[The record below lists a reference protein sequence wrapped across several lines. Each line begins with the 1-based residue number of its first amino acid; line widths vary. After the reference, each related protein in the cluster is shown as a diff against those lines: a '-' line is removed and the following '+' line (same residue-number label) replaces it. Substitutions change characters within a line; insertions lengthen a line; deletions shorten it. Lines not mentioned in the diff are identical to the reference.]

1 MPDFKKRVYGCAVI
15 KSVNSNYNADF
26 SHQPRTLP
34 DGRVYATDKAL
45 KYSVKNYFKKLYPEE
60 KVFYF
65 KKLNEEFNPM
75 SLIESYADMF
85 PDHVELK
92 DEKKVDKVKVPK
104 SRVAKDILECI
115 DIRLFGATFALKAA
129 KKEDNVAISVHG
141 PVQINHGIN
150 IWPENDIYSEQIMSP
165 FRNPGDS
172 TSDEEDKAATTLGR
186 QSKLREGHYLHHFSV
201 NPQNLTDIVNLA
213 GEGAKTISDGDIE
226 KLKEALRKGV
236 TYYDSSA
243 KAGTD
248 NELLIW
254 VQLKEESKTV
264 LPNFTELVSIT
275 RNNGTVEFDLSNIND
290 LIQKYVNSEIES
302 VEIYYSP
309 ETTAITGLDSSGIVK
324 HVDLE
329 TGNELSSNG

>member
-1 MPDFKKRVYGCAVI
+1 MPSFKNRVYGCAVI

-75 SLIESYADMF
+75 SLIEAYADMF

-104 SRVAKDILECI
+104 AGVAKDILECI

-150 IWPENDIYSEQIMSP
+150 IWPENNIYSEQIMSP
-165 FRNPGDS
+165 FRNPGDGS
-172 TSDEEDKAATTLGR
+172 SDDEDKAATTLGR

-201 NPQNLTDIVNLA
+201 NPQNLVDIVKLA
-213 GEGAKTISDGDIE
+213 GDGAKTISESDIK
-226 KLKEALRKGV
+226 KLKEAFSKGV

-254 VQLKEESKTV
+254 VQLKEKSKTV
-264 LPNFTELVSIT
+264 LPNFTELVSIN
-275 RNNGTVEFDLSNIND
+275 RENGTVEFDLSKINS
-290 LIQKYVNSEIES
+290 LVQKYGNSEIES
-302 VEIYYSP
+302 VEVYYSP
-309 ETTAITGLDSSGIVK
+309 ETTLVNGLNPSELVK

-329 TGNELSSNG
+329 TGKDMNSDG

>member
-1 MPDFKKRVYGCAVI
+1 MPDFKNRVYGCAVI
-15 KSVNSNYNADF
+15 KSINSNYNADF

-65 KKLNEEFNPM
+65 KKLNEDFNPM
-75 SLIESYADMF
+75 SLIEAYANMF

-104 SRVAKDILECI
+104 SGVAKDILECL

-129 KKEDNVAISVHG
+129 KKRDNVAISVHG

-172 TSDEEDKAATTLGR
+172 TSDDEDKAATTLGR

-201 NPQNLTDIVNLA
+201 NPRNLGDIVKLA
-213 GEGAKTISDGDIE
+213 GDEAKTISENDTS

-254 VQLKEESKTV
+254 VQLKEDSRTV
-264 LPNFTELVSIT
+264 LPNFTELVSLN
-275 RNNGTVEFDLSNIND
+275 RKNGNTEFDLSKVHQ
-290 LIQKYVNSEIES
+290 LIEKYGKEEIES
-302 VEIYYSP
+302 VEVYYSP
-309 ETTAITGLDSSGIVK
+309 ESTSVTGLTSDGLVK
-324 HVDLE
+324 HFDLE
-329 TGNELSSNG
+329 TSKEI

>member
-1 MPDFKKRVYGCAVI
+1 MPDFKNRVYGCAVI

-45 KYSVKNYFKKLYPEE
+45 KYSVKNFFKKLYPDD

-75 SLIESYADMF
+75 SLIEAYADMF

-104 SRVAKDILECI
+104 SGVAKDILECI
-115 DIRLFGATFALKAA
+115 DIRLFGATFALRAA
-129 KKEDNVAISVHG
+129 KKTDNVAISVHG

-172 TSDEEDKAATTLGR
+172 SSDEEDKAATTLGR
-186 QSKLREGHYLHHFSV
+186 QSKLREGHYLHHFSI
-201 NPQNLTDIVNLA
+201 NPQNLSDIVNLA
-213 GEGAKTISDGDIE
+213 GEGAKTISDSDMQ
-226 KLKEALRKGV
+226 KLTEALRKGV

-248 NELLIW
+248 NELLVW

-264 LPNFTELVSIT
+264 LPNFTELVSIN
-275 RNNGTVEFDLSNIND
+275 RENGAVEFDLSKINN
-290 LIQKYVNSEIES
+290 LIQKYGKEEIER

-309 ETTAITGLDSSGIVK
+309 ESTQINGI
-324 HVDLE
+324 
-329 TGNELSSNG
+329 SSNDLVNLLDLDTGKQI